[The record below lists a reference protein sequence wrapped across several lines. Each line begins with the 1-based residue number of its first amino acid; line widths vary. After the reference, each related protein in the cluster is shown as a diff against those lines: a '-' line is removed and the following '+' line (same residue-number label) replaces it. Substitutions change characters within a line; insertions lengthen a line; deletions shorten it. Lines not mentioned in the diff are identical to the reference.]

1 MGILNNTVMQTTK
14 LTVLN
19 LLPAQHYVQRGEGI
33 VFNGT
38 FEECQVELY
47 KIYSEL
53 DTHRD
58 VTYSKD
64 NCAVIEDGVVVA
76 SIKSSQ

>member
-1 MGILNNTVMQTTK
+1 MKYFVAHTPIPT
-14 LTVLN
+14 
-19 LLPAQHYVQRGEGI
+19 QHCVQRGEE
-33 VFNGT
+33 VMFNGT
-38 FEECQVELY
+38 FDECQVELY

-58 VTYSKD
+58 ITYSKD